1 MKTSKNGNR
10 NIVYAK
16 YRKKNKQK
24 KQRAFIV
31 ISQRYSLGRE
41 KQTLE

>member
-1 MKTSKNGNR
+1 METEIYYMQSIEKKKKKT
-10 NIVYAK
+10 
-16 YRKKNKQK
+16 

-31 ISQRYSLGRE
+31 RSQRYSLGRE

>member
-1 MKTSKNGNR
+1 METEIYYMQSIGKKKKT
-10 NIVYAK
+10 
-16 YRKKNKQK
+16 

-31 ISQRYSLGRE
+31 RSQRYSLGRE